1 MPQFVENAS
10 HDPYQNFRF
19 RIRWQGRHVAG
30 VSKISALKE
39 TAFVTDC
46 KRENHESRKAI
57 RPAMYEAITLE
68 RGLTCD
74 KEFAQWVSSA
84 HNHSSGL
91 EADPLLNDLR
101 QDVVIEVYNEIGQVV
116 LSYKVYRCWA
126 SEFQAL
132 PEFDSEANAAAIQ
145 SLRLENEGWEMM
157 TED

>member
-39 TAFVTDC
+39 TAVVVH
-46 KRENHESRKAI
+46 REWENNEGRKAI

-74 KEFAQWVSSA
+74 KEFVLWMSSA
-84 HNHSSGL
+84 HNHRSGI
-91 EADPLLNDLR
+91 EADPLLSDLR
-101 QDVVIEVYNEIGQVV
+101 QDVIIEIYDEVGQIVLAYRVYCSWVSQ
-116 LSYKVYRCWA
+116 L
-126 SEFQAL
+126 QAL
-132 PEFDSEANAAAIQ
+132 PDLGGGSNAVAIQ